1 MQKQKTGKV
10 SIMNKTGKIIL
21 ISLLSAVLGGSSGAV
36 LWAVLKIMDL
46 GMEMLWTV
54 IPERAG
60 LEHSLV
66 YMLAVTLT
74 GGLII
79 GLWQRRYG
87 LLPEEMPQ
95 VMARVKSEGGYPYDR
110 LHILI
115 VSALLPLIFG
125 GVIGPEAGLTGV
137 IAGLCCFVGD
147 RLKYKGDELAALA
160 QTGICATLGVIFNA
174 PLFGIVR
181 NMDDDAERRGKN
193 DQGKERVRLVNRPVR
208 IFIYCMGAA
217 GGMLAFRGLGALTG
231 GGAMGLPRFGAEHDI
246 SLIQWAW
253 MPAIIVS
260 AAAMGLYYLLTGRLM
275 QTIGRKL
282 SDHRVISCMIA
293 GVFIAVIGYFLP
305 FTMFSGEHQMGELMG
320 CWQDMTTAAL
330 ILTALAKVFLVNMCV
345 ELGWRG
351 GSIFPVIFTGVC
363 AGYAFAAL
371 TGIDPTF
378 AVAAMAAGMY
388 AYIGRKAVMTVAIL
402 LLCFPVVY
410 ILPIA
415 VSALIASR
423 IPLPGAL
430 KEQR

>member
-1 MQKQKTGKV
+1 
-10 SIMNKTGKIIL
+10 MNKTGKIIL
-21 ISLLSAVLGGSSGAV
+21 ISLLSAVLGGFSGAV

-46 GMEMLWTV
+46 GMELLWTV
-54 IPERAG
+54 IPERTG
-60 LEHSLV
+60 LDHSLV

-87 LLPEEMPQ
+87 LLPEEMPR

-110 LHILI
+110 IHILI
-115 VSALLPLIFG
+115 ISALLPLIFG

-147 RLKYKGDELAALA
+147 RLKYKGDALAALA
-160 QTGICATLGVIFNA
+160 QTGICATLGVIFDA
-174 PLFGIVR
+174 PLFGIIR
-181 NMDDDAERRGKN
+181 NIDADSSGKN
-193 DQGKERVRLVNRPVR
+193 GKEKERVRLVSRPVR
-208 IFIYCMGAA
+208 ISIYCMGAA
-217 GGMLAFRGLGALTG
+217 GGMLTFRGLSILTG
-231 GGAMGLPRFGAEHDI
+231 GGDAGLPRFGAVHDI
-246 SLIQWAW
+246 GLIQWAW
-253 MPAIIVS
+253 MPVIII
-260 AAAMGLYYLLTGRLM
+260 AAAALGLYHLLTGRLM
-275 QTIGRKL
+275 QSIGRKIGR
-282 SDHRVISCMIA
+282 HRVVSCMIA
-293 GVFIAVIGYFLP
+293 GVFIAVIGYLLP

-345 ELGWRG
+345 EFGWRG

-363 AGYAFAAL
+363 AGYAFAAI
-371 TGIDPTF
+371 TGIDATF

-388 AYIGRKAVMTVAIL
+388 AYIGRKAVLTVAIL

-410 ILPIA
+410 IFPIA
-415 VSALIASR
+415 VSALIASH